1 MDFPI
6 PPHTLSVSK
15 GQRAMMWMLQNVD
28 NRKWKLVGM
37 SVHLTLRKHICVHT
51 QLCASGDIFN
61 GMCRETSDTRNHV
74 ENGMSLAGILG
85 TLVLFLVP
93 AWAAF
98 LVSFLVEGCS
108 SIAPTDCQWGRCLP
122 SVCAHVPRPSCGS
135 GCRETL
141 PLCVS
146 GILSVLGCILS
157 APFSTPAG
165 EGQNLLLV

>member
-1 MDFPI
+1 MSGWISRVSHI
-6 PPHTLSVSK
+6 PSRYL
-15 GQRAMMWMLQNVD
+15 RARGWWCECYKMWTIENES
-28 NRKWKLVGM
+28 WWGM
-37 SVHLTLRKHICVHT
+37 SAHLTLRKHICVHT

-108 SIAPTDCQWGRCLP
+108 SIAPTVCQWGRCLP
-122 SVCAHVPRPSCGS
+122 SVCAHVPRLSGGS

-165 EGQNLLLV
+165 EG